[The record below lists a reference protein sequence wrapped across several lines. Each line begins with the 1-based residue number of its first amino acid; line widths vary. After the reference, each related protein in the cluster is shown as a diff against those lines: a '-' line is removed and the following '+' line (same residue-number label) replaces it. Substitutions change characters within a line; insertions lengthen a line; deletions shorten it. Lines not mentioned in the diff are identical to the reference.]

1 LPPPDNPVDAPA
13 NQQHWEARTNERT
26 RGAANVTALIVIIL
40 TLTVLVLSQCWNAQ
54 RQQQRH
60 WKSKPLHDSSILSM
74 IPQQE
79 YGLSGSLGARRP
91 CPSHRGACAPGH

>member
-13 NQQHWEARTNERT
+13 NQQHGEARTNERT

-40 TLTVLVLSQCWNAQ
+40 TLTVLVLSQRWNAQ

-60 WKSKPLHDSSILSM
+60 WKSKPFHDSSILSM

-79 YGLSGSLGARRP
+79 Y
-91 CPSHRGACAPGH
+91 